1 MRKRFFV
8 LLGIITMAVA
18 CFAFNPQNTDS
29 VISSTLGNAESK
41 IVLKTELPEIKTVKN
56 YKIVDIERSI
66 LKPMRSL
73 SEIKTVPSESEA
85 VEILKGYLAENGG
98 IPEGLRL
105 KSVETVV
112 TKVVNTET
120 GEIEYEKPEY
130 VSIIFGREVDGVPV
144 VGPVADGIVASVA
157 DGEVIYLSKLWRK
170 IEVVGETKLIPADS
184 AFEKLKKGDL
194 INTPLYEGKSLEV
207 REIKVAY
214 YADSEKQE
222 YYKPVW
228 LFVCRDDRGN
238 WVDFIVDAAI

>member
-1 MRKRFFV
+1 
-8 LLGIITMAVA
+8 
-18 CFAFNPQNTDS
+18 
-29 VISSTLGNAESK
+29 
-41 IVLKTELPEIKTVKN
+41 
-56 YKIVDIERSI
+56 
-66 LKPMRSL
+66 
-73 SEIKTVPSESEA
+73 
-85 VEILKGYLAENGG
+85 
-98 IPEGLRL
+98 
-105 KSVETVV
+105 
-112 TKVVNTET
+112 
-120 GEIEYEKPEY
+120 
-130 VSIIFGREVDGVPV
+130 
-144 VGPVADGIVASVA
+144 VA